1 MKTYYS
7 TNNIVF
13 YYDNIADLFSYLDD
27 TKRLHTGT
35 PYWEACCTPI
45 HISQFLNAENVLEMA
60 NDLGYDE
67 IGEIWDN
74 HFDVSRQA
82 KQELQSIL
90 EEWASRYVD
99 VSQFLILAS
108 EPRRRVVS
116 AMNVLEHSSSY
127 MDLSGNLDA
136 PLP

>member
-7 TNNIVF
+7 TDNIVF
-13 YYDNIADLFSYLDD
+13 YYDNISDVFDDLQGQ
-27 TKRLHTGT
+27 KRFHTGT
-35 PYWEACCTPI
+35 AYWEAEFNPLT
-45 HISQFLNAENVLEMA
+45 ISQLLNAESVIEMA
-60 NDLGYDE
+60 NDLGYE
-67 IGEIWDN
+67 EMGEIWDN

-82 KQELQSIL
+82 KQELQSML

-99 VSQFLILAS
+99 VSQCLILAS
-108 EPRRRVVS
+108 EPRRWVVS